1 MDVNKLV
8 FRFVRVS
15 FSILI
20 LLLVL
25 IGFVKIGTYCFDF
38 GYRVFAEQP
47 VDKEPGRD
55 VTVEIKSGMSDRDI
69 AKMLEQKGVIRDANI
84 FFVQVKISAY
94 SGKMYPGTYTVNTS
108 MEAKEMMA
116 LFATKPAE
124 EEQQMS
130 GSETEGVLDATEE
143 MTTEQPD
150 VSEDTMGE

>member
-25 IGFVKIGTYCFDF
+25 VGFVKIGTYCYDF

-47 VDKEPGRD
+47 VEPGRD

-69 AKMLEQKGVIRDANI
+69 AKM
-84 FFVQVKISAY
+84 
-94 SGKMYPGTYTVNTS
+94 
-108 MEAKEMMA
+108 
-116 LFATKPAE
+116 
-124 EEQQMS
+124 
-130 GSETEGVLDATEE
+130 
-143 MTTEQPD
+143 
-150 VSEDTMGE
+150 

>member
-15 FSILI
+15 
-20 LLLVL
+20 
-25 IGFVKIGTYCFDF
+25 YCFDF

-124 EEQQMS
+124 AEQQTS

-150 VSEDTMGE
+150 VSDDTMGE

>member
-25 IGFVKIGTYCFDF
+25 VGFVKIGTYCYDF

-84 FFVQVKISAY
+84 SRKHCAVIFKNGAY
-94 SGKMYPGTYTVNTS
+94 YIKDLDSTNGIEYKGNRIDTKRIDEGDQFNICDFNFTFTYR
-108 MEAKEMMA
+108 
-116 LFATKPAE
+116 
-124 EEQQMS
+124 
-130 GSETEGVLDATEE
+130 
-143 MTTEQPD
+143 
-150 VSEDTMGE
+150 